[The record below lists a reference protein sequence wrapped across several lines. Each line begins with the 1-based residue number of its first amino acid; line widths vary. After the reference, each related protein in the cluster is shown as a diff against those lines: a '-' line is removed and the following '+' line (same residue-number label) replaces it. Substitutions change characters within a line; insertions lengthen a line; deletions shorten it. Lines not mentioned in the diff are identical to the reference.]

1 MSRIYFSMIWIFLVI
16 IWPPPLASICAKIEK
31 ISCIQP
37 NCTSSAAQVASWESF
52 ISVPRVLWSNI
63 PFYFFFVMFQ
73 VCDQMACQV
82 FQVHIDKPTRQGWSS
97 ADWPGYIFQQT
108 YFQLSITIPFNR
120 AISRRNTF
128 LLHYVTERIVMFFT
142 LWITYAWFDECHYVS
157 NQ

>member
-1 MSRIYFSMIWIFLVI
+1 MSRRYFSMIWIFLVI
-16 IWPPPLASICAKIEK
+16 IWPPLASICAKIEK
-31 ISCIQP
+31 KSCIQP

-63 PFYFFFVMFQ
+63 PFNFYIFMFQ
-73 VCDQMACQV
+73 VCDQMAWQV

-108 YFQLSITIPFNR
+108 YFQLSITVPFTR
-120 AISRRNTF
+120 AISWRNTF
-128 LLHYVTERIVMFFT
+128 LLHYLTEKIVIFLMLRIIYV
-142 LWITYAWFDECHYVS
+142 WFDECHYVS

>member
-1 MSRIYFSMIWIFLVI
+1 MIGIFSSSYDLL
-16 IWPPPLASICAKIEK
+16 PLRPFAKIQQ

-37 NCTSSAAQVASWESF
+37 NCTSSAAQVASWQSF
-52 ISVPRVLWSNI
+52 ISAPRVLWSNI

-120 AISRRNTF
+120 AISWRNPF

-142 LWITYAWFDECHYVS
+142 LGITYAWFDECHYVS